1 MLLTV
6 LLLLLF
12 GRLWM
17 GNGSYRDIW
26 HMNDQIKTIGE
37 ANQTKIDEN
46 RKLEAEIE
54 EFQSGDAAILERART
69 EFGMVKKGETFYQV
83 ILKPEEIKL
92 EKESSLDNEGN

>member
-1 MLLTV
+1 
-6 LLLLLF
+6 
-12 GRLWM
+12 M

-26 HMNDQIKTIGE
+26 HMNDQIKTVGE
-37 ANQTKIDEN
+37 ENQMRIDEN

-83 ILKPEEIKL
+83 ILKPEEMEP
-92 EKESSLDNEGN
+92 EKENSSDNEKN